1 MMKYNFRIEKGE
13 EFFSGGLSLFV
24 NRVNERFD
32 LPKHEHD
39 FIEICYVWEGSGF
52 HYIGDETIRVT
63 KGDIFFIP
71 IGVSHIFRPTTTHS
85 KNKLII
91 GNCIFDKRIFQ
102 LLTEQLPKE
111 YGLYPFEHMT
121 IQTEQWL
128 QGKEQQ
134 QEFRLLFESL
144 HREFNQKRQ
153 GFETMLCGLLLQ
165 LLIHLERALGTYVPD
180 LNRNQQHMKAIFLFI
195 REHLHEKITLS
206 RLSDHIGVSE
216 RQLHRIITQ
225 STGHSPSSLIIRE
238 RIKKS
243 SELLLNADYSHLTIV
258 DIASMVGIND
268 PKRFH
273 RAFKEQM
280 NRTPAQYKL
289 HALQPYEHD

>member
-1 MMKYNFRIEKGE
+1 MKKNYMVEKGE
-13 EFFSGGLSLFV
+13 EFFTGGLSLYV
-24 NRVNERFD
+24 NRVNELFD
-32 LPKHEHD
+32 LPKHVHD

-52 HYIGDETIRVT
+52 HYIGDETVRVS

-91 GNCIFDKRIFQ
+91 GNCIFDKRIFRF
-102 LLTEQLPKE
+102 LTEQLPKE
-111 YGLYPFEHMT
+111 YGLYWFKHMNG
-121 IQTEQWL
+121 QTEQWL

-134 QEFRLLFESL
+134 QEFHLLFESL

-153 GFETMLCGLLLQ
+153 GYETMLLGLLLQ
-165 LLIHLERALGTYVPD
+165 LLIHLERALETKAPD
-180 LNRNQQHMKAIFLFI
+180 LNRNEQQIENIYFFI

-206 RLSDHIGVSE
+206 RISDHIGLSQ

-225 STGHSPSSLIIRE
+225 STGYSPSMLIIRE

-243 SELLLNADYSHLTIV
+243 SELLLNPDYSHFTIV

-280 NRTPAQYKL
+280 NRTPAQYRL
-289 HALQPYEHD
+289 HAMQPYDHD